1 MQSDL
6 ASALL
11 ASFAIFFIGAV
22 VYFHD
27 RKSASNRFF
36 LALSLATVFW
46 AMANYFS
53 LHVPEDRVIVWVRL
67 VLFFAAPH
75 AVFFLLFTEQFPSRE
90 RPPLRVWLPLTVL
103 LVVVMGAVLSPY
115 VFSDVAIIEGRPIP
129 TPGILMPLFALVVFV
144 SLGAGLVLMIRKYRV
159 ARDEERVQWRFMLVG
174 VAASYILLIITNFW
188 LVVAFQNTYFVIFGP
203 LFMLPAIVGM
213 GYAIL
218 RHHLLNVKA
227 IASEILTFII
237 LSVSLFEVFTS
248 ASIRELSLRLSTFV
262 LFLIFG
268 VFLIRSVLRE
278 VEEREKVQELAGEL
292 EAANQELRTLDQA
305 KSEFISLASH
315 QLRTP
320 LTAIK
325 GYVSMVLEG
334 SFGDI
339 GARVKEALD
348 RVFVSSNQLVN
359 LVNDLLD
366 LSRIESGKMQY
377 QFTDVHME
385 DIITRVMKELE
396 ETARK
401 KEIAFEFHNS
411 VPAGATVRGD
421 VEKLHEAVINL
432 VDNAVKYSSAGTI
445 ALTLERTEQ
454 SGVASLR
461 FSVTDRGIGIRH
473 EDMGKLFVKFA
484 RSDEAKKVRPD
495 GMGIGLYF
503 VKKIIEDHKGKV
515 WVTSPGPGQGSTFFL
530 ELPIA

>member
-1 MQSDL
+1 MQTDL

-11 ASFAIFFIGAV
+11 ASFAIFFIGAI

-36 LALSLATVFW
+36 LLMSCATVLW

-53 LHVPEDRVIVWVRL
+53 LHVPADRTIVWVRL

-75 AVFFLLFTEQFPSRE
+75 AVFFLLFTHQFPRRE
-90 RPPLRVWLPLTVL
+90 NPPLRVWLPLVMVL
-103 LVVVMGAVLSPY
+103 IVVMGAVLSPY
-115 VFSDVAIIEGRPIP
+115 VFSDVAVIDGRAIP
-129 TPGILMPLFALVVFV
+129 TPGILMPLFALAVFG
-144 SLGAGLVLMIRKYRV
+144 SLGAGLVLMIRKYRQ
-159 ARDEERVQWRFMLVG
+159 ARDEERVQWRFMLIG

-188 LVVAFQNTYFVIFGP
+188 LVVAFQNTHFIIFGP

-213 GYAIL
+213 GYAIM

-248 ASIRELSLRLSTFV
+248 GSVRELALRLSTFV

-278 VEEREKVQELAGEL
+278 VEEREKVQVLAQEL
-292 EAANQELRTLDQA
+292 EAANRELKKLDEA

-334 SFGDI
+334 SFGEI
-339 GARVKEALD
+339 GARVKDALD

-366 LSRIESGKMQY
+366 LSRIESGKIQY
-377 QFTDVHME
+377 QFAPVRLE
-385 DIITRVMKELE
+385 DIVARVLKELE

-401 KEIAFEFHNS
+401 KGIEFEFRNTAS
-411 VPAGATVRGD
+411 TGTPVRGD
-421 VEKLHEAVINL
+421 VEKLHEAIINL
-432 VDNAVKYSSAGTI
+432 IDNAVKYSSAGTVAV
-445 ALTLERTEQ
+445 ALEHIEQ
-454 SGVASLR
+454 NKVPSLR
-461 FSVTDRGIGIRH
+461 FSVTDRGIGISP
-473 EDMGKLFVKFA
+473 EDIGRLFTKFA
-484 RSDEAKKVRPD
+484 RSDEARKMRPD

-503 VKKIIEDHKGKV
+503 VKKIVEDHRGKV
-515 WVTSPGPGQGSTFFL
+515 WVTSPGPGQGSTFFI
-530 ELPIA
+530 ELPIG